1 MNPLRQLSHESMRAL
16 ASALAG
22 GALRSPYSAAAV
34 ARILGGG
41 ELLAAVTGELARLH
55 ESGMDA
61 EGIATML
68 SVLAEERDAA
78 RQEADRVQLVWTGPD
93 TSPRDRDT
101 YVVASWLFRTFEREL
116 IVSSFALGHARSLL
130 EVLAQRMDQEPELR
144 VRFFVNIHRGR
155 RDTTLAEDLV
165 RRFAHD
171 FCTRIWPG
179 ERLPEVWYD
188 PRSLELDPKK
198 RAVLHAKV
206 IVADGKWAF
215 VTSANLTEAGHQRNV
230 EVGVLVRDRHLAGR
244 IVKKLQAPKILGFA
258 KMVAGVDASA
268 EASCDRQHAR
278 KGEAAT
284 AAAHLPSQLASEG
297 GGDGE

>member
-1 MNPLRQLSHESMRAL
+1 MRAL

-22 GALRSPYSAAAV
+22 GALRPGYSATAV
-34 ARILGGG
+34 ARIVGGG
-41 ELLAAVTGELARLH
+41 ELLGAVTAELVRLH
-55 ESGMDA
+55 ELGMGP

-68 SVLAEERDAA
+68 SVLAEERDASC
-78 RQEADRVQLVWTGPD
+78 QEADRIKLVWTGPES
-93 TSPRDRDT
+93 SPRDRDT
-101 YVVASWLFRTFEREL
+101 YVVASWLFRTFKREL

-130 EVLAQRMDQEPELR
+130 EVLAQRMDQEPELA

-165 RRFAHD
+165 RRFAHN
-171 FCTRIWPG
+171 FSTRIWPG

-206 IVADGKWAF
+206 IVADGEWAF

-230 EVGVLVRDRHLAGR
+230 EAGVLLHE
-244 IVKKLQAPKILGFA
+244 P
-258 KMVAGVDASA
+258 
-268 EASCDRQHAR
+268 RQ
-278 KGEAAT
+278 AT
-284 AAAHLPSQLASEG
+284 AIQERLLSISTLRRLRPLAS
-297 GGDGE
+297 